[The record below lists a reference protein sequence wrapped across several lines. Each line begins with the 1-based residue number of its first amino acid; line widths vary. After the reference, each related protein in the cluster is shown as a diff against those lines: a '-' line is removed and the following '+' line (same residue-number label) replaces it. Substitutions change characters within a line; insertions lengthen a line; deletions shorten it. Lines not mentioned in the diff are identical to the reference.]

1 MMQLADD
8 LPADVARLQAES
20 DLIEKELEEA
30 EKIGAVCRSV
40 RVLAQL
46 APDGTEDFKT
56 REKFIDVVRKVAA
69 AQIPDDEAM
78 QQRVIRLYAGHAEIA
93 ALEEQKRAL
102 EARVTEQ
109 RNQLRLLGM
118 NMVVDVSDAL
128 SSVEKNEPADD
139 NVVSYRGKAAALG
152 VKVFQDVH
160 KLTNELDEQ
169 VLHTQDFKQTRREF
183 ELAVGDY
190 VRYAC
195 DPTDGDEALAQLQDE
210 FSKSMANRLRTA
222 LDVPVQL
229 FPTKSRAETER
240 ARDEVLKAFVA
251 MLQAAIDAPRRD
263 GHLSGMPPRPEER
276 PAKRARAANPTDDF
290 DCLRHPGWICN

>member
-30 EKIGAVCRSV
+30 EKISAVCSSV
-40 RVLAQL
+40 RTLAQV
-46 APDGTEDFKT
+46 APDDTEDFKN
-56 REKFIDVVRKVAA
+56 REKFIDLVRKVAA

-78 QQRVIRLYAGHAEIA
+78 QQRVIRLYASHEEIA

-128 SSVEKNEPADD
+128 SSVEKNDPNSDKF
-139 NVVSYRGKAAALG
+139 VPYREKAAALG

-183 ELAVGDY
+183 ELAVSDY
-190 VRYAC
+190 VRYAS
-195 DPTDGDEALAQLQDE
+195 DTTDGEEAVTQLRDPW
-210 FSKSMANRLRTA
+210 SKDIIKRLRKI
-222 LDVPVQL
+222 LDISCH
-229 FPTKSRAETER
+229 TKSKAEAER

-251 MLQAAIDAPRRD
+251 MLQAAIDAPRR
-263 GHLSGMPPRPEER
+263 GGILSGMPPQPEER
-276 PAKRARAANPTDDF
+276 PAKRARAACVTDKF
-290 DCLRHPGWICN
+290 DCLRHPAWICD